1 MSFNFCI
8 NLILISLYVETLI

>member
-8 NLILISLYVETLI
+8 DLILISLCVETLI